1 MTKRQTQN
9 QKGDGLSSIART
21 TTRRQKVEA
30 REQAILESARQIFF
44 KKGYEGARM
53 SEIAAGA
60 QIAEGTIYLY
70 YKNKAA
76 LMRAI
81 SSEFWHDL
89 TLNAW
94 AEIDGIDPPY
104 EAMLA
109 LARFH
114 IQSLLDQA
122 DMIDLTHSLR
132 IVSADVGT
140 TVEEIK
146 TYVRVFDSLYSRGV
160 DRGDLKPLTELW
172 TVRDVFY
179 GTLDYSA
186 RTLRLHDDQNIEPVV
201 TNLVA
206 AIWAQHGTHV
216 LSPDLGGPSSSPD
229 LVSRLEQAIQRIEQ
243 FEATRRE

>member
-1 MTKRQTQN
+1 
-9 QKGDGLSSIART
+9 LSSIART

-60 QIAEGTIYLY
+60 QIAEGTIYIY

-81 SSEFWHDL
+81 SSEFWHAL

-94 AEIDGIDPPY
+94 AEIEGIDHPY

-109 LARFH
+109 LACFH
-114 IQSLLDQA
+114 IQSLMDQA

-140 TVEEIK
+140 TVEELK
-146 TYVRVFDSLYSRGV
+146 TYVRVFDTLYARGV
-160 DRGDLKPLTELW
+160 DRGDLKPQAELW
-172 TVRDVFY
+172 TVRDVFF

-186 RTLRLHDDQNIEPVV
+186 RTLRLHGDQNIEPVV

-206 AIWAQHGTHV
+206 AIWAQHGTQTV
-216 LSPDLGGPSSSPD
+216 NTGLGGASSSPG
-229 LVSRLEQAIQRIEQ
+229 LLSRLERVVQRLEKIETSD
-243 FEATRRE
+243 AG